1 MDGQRPAEMRDERD
15 PQRVRDRRG
24 ETGHERDQERQTQT
38 REAKAGRKSRG
49 RADGRA
55 RWRDTPKWRVGRQER
70 ETRGPGHSRTEE
82 PGTEAQGGRGEP
94 ESRETETGG
103 TGANQRRLER
113 Q

>member
-82 PGTEAQGGRGEP
+82 PGTEA
-94 ESRETETGG
+94 
-103 TGANQRRLER
+103 
-113 Q
+113 